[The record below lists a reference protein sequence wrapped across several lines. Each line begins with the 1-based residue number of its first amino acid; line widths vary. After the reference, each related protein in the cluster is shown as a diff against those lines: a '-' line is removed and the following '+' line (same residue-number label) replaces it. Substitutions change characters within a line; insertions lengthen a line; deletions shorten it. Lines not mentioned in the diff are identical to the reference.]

1 MPILRIKNGPHKGLE
16 VELKGEN
23 LVIGRD
29 EGGLQILDQ
38 GISRRHAE
46 VFRIG
51 EMHFIRDLG
60 SRNGTFVN
68 EERITEE
75 LLRVGDEVKIGS
87 TICLFED
94 RRPSER
100 QDLKRGAGDLADLD
114 QVSATTTIRLD
125 LVADNDLAADPLVS
139 DTHESRDLQVLYR
152 VAKTIA
158 SERDIKGLAKKVV
171 KLSAT
176 AIDATHGYMF
186 IKHPDKGELTL
197 AGSFEKDSKGK
208 ERDRT
213 EKDKEPPLVS
223 RAIIKRVLAFNRGIL
238 TSDASTDDRFKD
250 RGSVVMKGIRS
261 VICAPLVAMDQ
272 ICGVLYL
279 STSKVS
285 EAFDAE
291 DLELATTIGIQA
303 GMAVQGITL
312 SLAQEKNYLELVG
325 ALVRAIEMR
334 DPVSA
339 GHSERVAIYSSGIAQ
354 AMGLSR
360 SRNRRVQLAALLH
373 NIGNLFLSA
382 EEAQRAP
389 GDPEVDT
396 RRIELACQ
404 LLDKTQGMTF
414 LVPAVRHHRERF
426 DGTGYPDQL
435 RGEDIPLEARVIS
448 VANDFDVH
456 YNAGV
461 EAGEKIEILDV
472 VNKLTAL
479 GGTNYDPKILEALT
493 TAHQEGW
500 LFKPHERV
508 KVS

>member
-1 MPILRIKNGPHKGLE
+1 MPMLRIKNGPQKGLE
-16 VELKGEN
+16 VELKGDN
-23 LVIGRD
+23 LIIGRD
-29 EGGLQILDQ
+29 ELPDGLQILDQ

-46 VFRIG
+46 IFRIG

-60 SRNGTFVN
+60 SRNGTYVN
-68 EERITEE
+68 EEKITEE
-75 LLRVGDEVKIGS
+75 LLRAGDEVKIGS

-94 RRPSER
+94 RRASER
-100 QDLKRGAGDLADLD
+100 ASTSERRAPSDLAELD
-114 QVSATTTIRLD
+114 AVSATTTIRLD
-125 LVADNDLAADPLVS
+125 LAADVDVNLDPVQ
-139 DTHESRDLQVLYR
+139 DTHESRDLQVLYK

-158 SERDIKGLAKKVV
+158 SERDIKGLARKVV
-171 KLSAT
+171 KLAAT
-176 AIDATHGYMF
+176 AVDASHGYMF

-197 AGSFEKDSKGK
+197 AGSYERDAKVGK
-208 ERDRT
+208 EGQ
-213 EKDKEPPLVS
+213 PLVS
-223 RAIIKRVLAFNRGIL
+223 RAVIKRVLGFNRGIL
-238 TSDASTDDRFKD
+238 SSDASTDDRFKD

-279 STSKVS
+279 STQKVA

-291 DLELATTIGIQA
+291 DLELVTTIGIQA

-325 ALVRAIEMR
+325 ALVHAIEMR
-334 DPVSA
+334 DPISR
-339 GHSERVAIYSSGIAQ
+339 GHSERVATYSSGIAQ

-373 NIGNLFLSA
+373 NIGLLFLA
-382 EEAQRAP
+382 PEEALQAP
-389 GDPEVDT
+389 GDPELDT

-426 DGTGYPDQL
+426 DGKGYPDSL
-435 RGEDIPLEARVIS
+435 KGEDIPLEARIIS
-448 VANDFDVH
+448 VANDFDVVLST
-456 YNAGV
+456 AAEKGEDLPTKDAV
-461 EAGEKIEILDV
+461 SKLMEKAGEH
-472 VNKLTAL
+472 
-479 GGTNYDPKILEALT
+479 YDPKVLEALM

-500 LFKPHERV
+500 LYKPQERV
-508 KVS
+508 RVS

>member
-16 VELKGEN
+16 VDLKGEN

-29 EGGLQILDQ
+29 ENPDGLQILDQ

-51 EMHFIRDLG
+51 EMFFIRDLG

-68 EERITEE
+68 EEKITEE
-75 LLRVGDEVKIGS
+75 LLRAGDEVKIGS
-87 TICLFED
+87 TVCLFED
-94 RRPSER
+94 RRASER
-100 QDLKRGAGDLADLD
+100 RTSARAAGDLADLE
-114 QVSATTTIRLD
+114 QISATTTIRLD
-125 LVADNDLAADPLVS
+125 LLGDDDDLASDPVQE
-139 DTHESRDLQVLYR
+139 TQESRDLQVLYR

-158 SERDIKGLAKKVV
+158 AERDIKGLAKKVV
-171 KLSAT
+171 KLAAT
-176 AIDATHGYMF
+176 AVEAAHGYMF

-197 AGSFEKDSKGK
+197 AGSFERDGK
-208 ERDRT
+208 AREQ
-213 EKDKEPPLVS
+213 PVVS
-223 RAIIKRVLAFNRGIL
+223 RAVIKRVLQFNRGVL
-238 TSDASTDDRFKD
+238 SSDASTDDRFKD

-279 STSKVS
+279 SSSKVA

-291 DLELATTIGIQA
+291 DLELVTTIGIQA

-334 DPVSA
+334 DPLSR
-339 GHSERVAIYSSGIAQ
+339 GHSERVATYSSGIAQ

-373 NIGNLFLSA
+373 NIGMLFLTP
-382 EEAQRAP
+382 EEAARTTA
-389 GDPEVDT
+389 DPDLDQK
-396 RRIELACQ
+396 RIELACQ

-426 DGTGYPDQL
+426 DGTGYPDGL
-435 RGEDIPLEARVIS
+435 KGEDIPLEARLIS

-456 YNAGV
+456 VSQAA
-461 EAGEKIEILDV
+461 ERGEDVPTKDV
-472 VNKLTAL
+472 VGKLMQL
-479 GGTNYDPKILEALT
+479 GGTNYDPKILDALM

-500 LFKPHERV
+500 LYKPQERV
-508 KVS
+508 KLG